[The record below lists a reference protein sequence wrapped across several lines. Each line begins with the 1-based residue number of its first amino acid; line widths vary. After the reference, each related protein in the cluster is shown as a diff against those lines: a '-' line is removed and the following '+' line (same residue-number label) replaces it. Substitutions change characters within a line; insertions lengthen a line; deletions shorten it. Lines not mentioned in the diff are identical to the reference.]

1 MKNYDKN
8 IDKGHIFE
16 VDIEYPKNLH
26 DLHND
31 LSFLPEIMKLKK
43 CNKLVCNLYDIEKYV
58 VQKRALQQTLNNG
71 LVLKKAHTIT
81 KFKQKAWMNPNND
94 MNRKLRTEIKIEFEK
109 NFFKLMTISVFW
121 KTMDIIIKHK
131 DIRFITTDKRK
142 RKYTSNK
149 NE

>member
-1 MKNYDKN
+1 MQTIYTDVQCLKNFPFTIQNGKKTHYTLKKNYDKN

-43 CNKLVCNLYDIEKYV
+43 CNKLVCNLYDVY
-58 VQKRALQQTLNNG
+58 KRALQQTLNNG

-81 KFKQKAWMNPNND
+81 KFKQKA
-94 MNRKLRTEIKIEFEK
+94 
-109 NFFKLMTISVFW
+109 
-121 KTMDIIIKHK
+121 
-131 DIRFITTDKRK
+131 
-142 RKYTSNK
+142 
-149 NE
+149 